1 MQNTRQI
8 RQRIKTAGNISK
20 ITKAMEMVSA
30 SKMRRAQAQALAS
43 RPYTRAL
50 QKSLATASSAS
61 DLSVHPFLQAH
72 TQGFPVALLI
82 STDKGLCG
90 SLNPNLFKAALTWS
104 KANPEGKF
112 VAVGKKAVAFAK
124 VMGLALHAQFTD
136 LPEKLTFS
144 DIVPITTLLMNGFTD
159 GTFQSVAIVYM
170 DFISTLVQK
179 VRNVELLPITSVDV
193 PEQEVLEQIATAD
206 YTFEPSAKDI
216 LHELMPFYVE
226 NTIFQAFLEA
236 KASEHSAR
244 MVSMKNAS
252 ENAKELMGELQL
264 EYNKSRQAS
273 VTSELLDITTA
284 RLAQM

>member
-50 QKSLATASSAS
+50 QKSLATAAHAS
-61 DLSVHPFLQAH
+61 DVSLHPFLQTH
-72 TQGFPVALLI
+72 EQGTDIALLI

-90 SLNPNLFKAALTWS
+90 SLNPNLFKSALQWAHAHS
-104 KANPEGKF
+104 SGQF
-112 VAVGKKAVAFAK
+112 VVVGKKAVAFAK
-124 VMGLALHAQFTD
+124 VANLPLFAQFTD
-136 LPEKLTFS
+136 LPEKLSFS
-144 DIVPITTLLMNGFTD
+144 DIVPITTLLMSGFSNLKIRTV
-159 GTFQSVAIVYM
+159 TVIYM
-170 DFISTLVQK
+170 DFVSTLVQR
-179 VRNVELLPITSVDV
+179 VNTIPLLPITSIDQ
-193 PEQEVLEQIATAD
+193 PEEAVLEQIAHAD
-206 YTFEPSAKDI
+206 YSFEPSAKDI

-226 NTIFQAFLEA
+226 NSIFQSFLES

-252 ENAKELMGELQL
+252 ENAKDLMAELGL

-273 VTSELLDITTA
+273 VTGELLDITTA
-284 RLAQM
+284 RLAQT